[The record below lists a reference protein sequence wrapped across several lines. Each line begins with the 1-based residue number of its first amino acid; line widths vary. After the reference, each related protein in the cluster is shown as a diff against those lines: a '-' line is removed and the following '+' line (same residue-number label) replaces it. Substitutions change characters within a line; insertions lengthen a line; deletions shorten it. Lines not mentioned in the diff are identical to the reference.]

1 MGRRAI
7 WERDEVHAGEKIA
20 PTADGSTASR
30 HTTLADTAAVNA
42 AAGEATYPFVERRKK
57 PRTNASTPSRL
68 FGSED
73 KASFFYGYQDESYKP
88 AILSSAATLP
98 PKAEDA
104 GIRSRDTERR
114 TAVESTATDMAENKE
129 PERIVPIWLR

>member
-7 WERDEVHAGEKIA
+7 WERDEVHVGENIA
-20 PTADGSTASR
+20 PTADGKTASR
-30 HTTLADTAAVNA
+30 HTTLADAT
-42 AAGEATYPFVERRKK
+42 AGEATYPFVERRKK
-57 PRTNASTPSRL
+57 PRTNAPTPSRL